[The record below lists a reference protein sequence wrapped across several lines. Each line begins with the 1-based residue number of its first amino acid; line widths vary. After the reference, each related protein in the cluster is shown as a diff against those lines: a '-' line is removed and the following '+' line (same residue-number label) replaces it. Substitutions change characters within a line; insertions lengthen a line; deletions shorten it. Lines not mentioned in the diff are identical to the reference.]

1 VQDAGPAIGGVGD
14 PAGEAR
20 PAAARALRAAGWQ
33 GLAMVIVALAIL
45 GVCAVAGYL
54 SLARFEELARR
65 VDHTHEV
72 RLEIEELKGLF
83 TRTRLYW
90 RLYLTSGMDENR
102 AQFETLA
109 AELPRQ
115 LAILDRLTADN
126 APQQRRLAV
135 LATVVGEDLEGLRSG
150 VEMKRSGAL
159 AGTEDVLAQLSAA
172 RPAISDINR
181 IAGEM
186 NAEEGRLLAE
196 RTAQADRSALLTRAA
211 IVAGSGLALAVL
223 LAAFLRLWREVGER
237 ERAQAEAARR
247 ADEVEDLYNHAPVG
261 YHSVD
266 ASGVF
271 TRINDTWLGWL
282 GYRRDEVI
290 GRKRHPDIM
299 TPESAERFERE
310 HFPAFR
316 REGSLRDVEFDYVR
330 RDGTVFTGSL
340 NATMVR
346 DAAGRFLTSRT
357 TVTDIS
363 ARKRVE
369 RALREANRELEAF
382 SYSVS
387 HDLRS
392 PLRAVDGYS
401 QMLQEDYAPRLD
413 EEGRRLLGVVRDEAA
428 RMGQL
433 IDDLLRLSQVGRRQ
447 LVRQAFDM
455 RVLAAEVVAELA
467 PGYPAA
473 RVELADLP
481 RARGDRALLRQ
492 VWVNLVGNAL
502 KYSARSPAARVQI
515 EGNIEG
521 ASAVYAVR
529 DNGAGFDMRYQ
540 DKLFKAFQ
548 RLHRQEEFP
557 GTGIGL
563 AIVERVVA
571 RHGGRVWAQSAPGA
585 GAAFHFA
592 LPREG

>member
-1 VQDAGPAIGGVGD
+1 MQDAGPAIGNVSHAVG
-14 PAGEAR
+14 ETR
-20 PAAARALRAAGWQ
+20 PAVARALRAPGWQ
-33 GLAMVIVALAIL
+33 GMAMVIAALAIL
-45 GVCAVAGYL
+45 GACAVAGYL
-54 SLARFEELARR
+54 SLARFEELAQR

-102 AQFETLA
+102 VQFEALA
-109 AELPRQ
+109 EELPRQ
-115 LAILDRLTADN
+115 LGILDRLTADN
-126 APQQRRLAV
+126 ASQQRRLTMLSAV
-135 LATVVGEDLEGLRSG
+135 VRDDLEGLRSG
-150 VEMKRSGAL
+150 VAMKRSGAL
-159 AGTEDVLAQLSAA
+159 ARTEDVLAQLSAA
-172 RPAISDINR
+172 RPAIAEISR

-196 RTAQADRSALLTRAA
+196 RNGQADRSALLTRVA

-237 ERAQAEAARR
+237 ERAEAEAARR
-247 ADEVEDLYNHAPVG
+247 ADEIEDLYNHAPVG

-266 ASGVF
+266 ANGVF

-282 GYRRDEVI
+282 GYRRDEIV
-290 GRKRHPDIM
+290 GVRRHPDVM
-299 TPESAERFERE
+299 TPESADRFERE
-310 HFPAFR
+310 HFPAFK
-316 REGSLRDVEFDYVR
+316 REGSLSDVEFDYVR
-330 RDGTVFTGSL
+330 RDGSVFTGSL

-363 ARKRVE
+363 ARKRIE
-369 RALREANRELEAF
+369 RALRAANRELEAF

-392 PLRAVDGYS
+392 PLRAVDGYA
-401 QMLQEDYAPRLD
+401 QMLQEDYAVRLD
-413 EEGRRLLGVVRDEAA
+413 DEGRRLLGVVRDEAA

-433 IDDLLRLSQVGRRQ
+433 IDDLLRLSQIGRKP
-447 LVRQAFDM
+447 LARQAFDM
-455 RVLAAEVVAELA
+455 RALAAEVVAELA
-467 PGYPAA
+467 PAFPHA
-473 RVELADLP
+473 RVELAALP
-481 RARGDRALLRQ
+481 PAAGDRALLRQ

-502 KYSARSPAARVQI
+502 KYSSRHAVPCVEI
-515 EGNIEG
+515 DGNVEGPD
-521 ASAVYAVR
+521 SVYRVR
-529 DNGAGFDMRYQ
+529 DNGTGFDMRYQ
-540 DKLFKAFQ
+540 DKLFKVFQ
-548 RLHRQEEFP
+548 RLHSQEEFQ
-557 GTGIGL
+557 GTGVGL

-571 RHGGRVWAQSAPGA
+571 RHGGRVWAQSAPEA
-585 GAAFHFA
+585 GACFHFA